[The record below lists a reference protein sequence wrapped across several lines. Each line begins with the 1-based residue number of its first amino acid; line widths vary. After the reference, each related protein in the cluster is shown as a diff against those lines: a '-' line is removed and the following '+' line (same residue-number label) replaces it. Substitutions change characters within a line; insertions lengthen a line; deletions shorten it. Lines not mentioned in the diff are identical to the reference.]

1 MWRIGITGSIATGKS
16 TVLTAFADLGVP
28 VFSAD
33 QAVAELYAGD
43 AVAPVEALF
52 PGVTKAGVIDKS
64 RLSARLGADPDGF
77 AVQFAILGAA
87 IASRI
92 ERSVGEA
99 RKAVELAGE
108 LNYSP
113 EAVAEK
119 VLKDVPAFR
128 DMKQLADSLKTAIKN
143 SSGRA
148 GGSGSVGL
156 CSWILVGTSLVN
168 TALILCL
175 MLRY

>member
-1 MWRIGITGSIATGKS
+1 MSLKPELVT
-16 TVLTAFADLGVP
+16 LLDGVN
-28 VFSAD
+28 SS
-33 QAVAELYAGD
+33 ESR
-43 AVAPVEALF
+43 EKII
-52 PGVTKAGVIDKS
+52 KAYHS
-64 RLSARLGADPDGF
+64 LSGADPDGF

-92 ERSVGEA
+92 ERSVAEA

-156 CSWILVGTSLVN
+156 CNWILVGTSLVN